1 MIGCHAVHERKLFFW
16 LLQIMVGIVHP
27 NFGLVN
33 EGVRPLLF
41 TKLRISLNQDSVWYK
56 KQLRELAFV
65 H

>member
-1 MIGCHAVHERKLFFW
+1 MYLKKYVTKSKR
-16 LLQIMVGIVHP
+16 IVLHP

-41 TKLRISLNQDSVWYK
+41 TKPGISLNQDSVLYK
-56 KQLRELAFV
+56 KKTIKGASFCSLNREF